1 MVDKSGKWT
10 RQEKF
15 GRLDLKFF
23 NSKEL
28 QAGAKGPEEM
38 SCSKRVRGSFAN
50 LCVFHGGLC
59 VEKLPLG
66 LGSRRSQL
74 FVPCFYHVFVF
85 SRATFVILKWKSKDR
100 R

>member
-1 MVDKSGKWT
+1 MVDKSGQWT

-23 NSKEL
+23 NPKEL

-59 VEKLPLG
+59 VEKLAL
-66 LGSRRSQL
+66 L
-74 FVPCFYHVFVF
+74 
-85 SRATFVILKWKSKDR
+85 T
-100 R
+100 